1 MMKKLYTLLVVALIA
16 ATASAQVVKMDV
28 GANQNRQMPV
38 KALVK
43 ADKGA
48 PAEGWLFYQ
57 NYLESYFGEDC
68 SDGSAFYL
76 KSDSLGLYEYSDSY
90 GHAFVYS
97 VAQTLDFESDF
108 FEWASLSGDISYKY
122 SPSLNVDSFAVY
134 TMYLRDE
141 QMPAS
146 VYDTLVVGF
155 VAGGEEIPNHY
166 YTAYP
171 ESSCFYYFE
180 HDPNTGVQQNA
191 QIFKIPLGPND
202 VSEPGSEPGSY
213 YLKYFTI
220 PANISNVTAKRWN
233 IAYTFISGE
242 NAGLNDTLHSSFS
255 LYTFNSNDGAGYSP
269 ESGNPNICDNQSHGG
284 MVRSFSNGDVD
295 YYYPMFW
302 FDNYNYPMNLAV
314 KVSCTNCEIVNVPEI
329 EKANPTVYP
338 NPATNNFTVN
348 LGNDEKANIQLFN
361 IVGQQVYS
369 ETITGSAQV
378 NVANL
383 HSGVYMLK
391 VNQNG
396 KVYTTKVVV
405 R

>member
-1 MMKKLYTLLVVALIA
+1 MKKLYTLLVVALIA

-28 GANQNRQMPV
+28 GANQNRQLPL
-38 KALVK
+38 KGIVK
-43 ADKGA
+43 ADRGA
-48 PAEGWLFYQ
+48 AAEGWLFYQ
-57 NYLESYFGEDC
+57 DYLESYFGETCD
-68 SDGSAFYL
+68 DGSAFYL
-76 KSDSLGLYEYSDSY
+76 KKDSLGLYEYSDGM

-97 VAQTLDFESDF
+97 VSQTLDFESDF
-108 FEWASLSGDISYKY
+108 FDWASMPGDISFKN
-122 SPSLNVDSFAVY
+122 STSLNIDSICVY

-146 VYDTLVVGF
+146 VYDTLVVGI
-155 VAGGEEIPNHY
+155 VADDNVPNYY
-166 YTAYP
+166 YTSYP

-180 HDPNTGVQQNA
+180 FNDATGVQKNA
-191 QIFKIPLGPND
+191 QVVKIPLGPND
-202 VSEPGSEPGSY
+202 VSEPASDPNSY
-213 YLKYFTI
+213 YLKLFEI
-220 PANISNVTAKRWN
+220 PVNMSNITAKRWN

-242 NAGLNDTLHSSFS
+242 NPALEDTLHSSFS
-255 LYTFNSNDGAGYSP
+255 LYTFKSNDGAGYTP
-269 ESGNPNICDNQSHGG
+269 QSGNPNLCDNQSHGG

-302 FDNYNYPMNLAV
+302 FDNYNYPKNLGV
-314 KVSCTNCEIVNVPEI
+314 KISCANCEIVNVPEI
-329 EKANPTVYP
+329 EKTNPTVYP

-369 ETITGSAQV
+369 ENITGSTQV

-391 VNQNG
+391 INQNG
-396 KVYTTKVVV
+396 KSYTTKVVV
-405 R
+405 K

>member
-1 MMKKLYTLLVVALIA
+1 MKKFYTLLVVALIA

-28 GANQNRQMPV
+28 GANQNRQLPF
-38 KALVK
+38 KGIVK
-43 ADKGA
+43 ADKSA

-57 NYLESYFGEDC
+57 DYLESYFGEAC
-68 SDGSAFYL
+68 ADGSAFYL
-76 KSDSLGLYEYSDSY
+76 KSDSLGLYEYSDGM

-97 VAQTLDFESDF
+97 VSQTFDFESDF
-108 FEWASLSGDISYKY
+108 FDYASMGGDISFKQ
-122 SPSLNVDSFAVY
+122 SPSLNVDSFCVY

-141 QMPAS
+141 QMPAD
-146 VYDTLVVGF
+146 VMDTLVVGF
-155 VAGGEEIPNHY
+155 VANDNVPNYY
-166 YTAYP
+166 YTSYP

-180 HDPNTGVQQNA
+180 FDANTNVQKTA
-191 QIFKIPLGPND
+191 QVFKIPLGPND
-202 VSEPGSEPGSY
+202 VSEPADEPNSY
-213 YLKYFTI
+213 YLKVFEI

-233 IAYTFISGE
+233 IAYSFISGE
-242 NAGLNDTLHSSFS
+242 NPAVDDTLHSSFS

-269 ESGNPNICDNQSHGG
+269 QSGNPNLCDNQSHGG

-302 FDNYNYPMNLAV
+302 FDNYNYPKNLGV
-314 KVSCTNCEIVNVPEI
+314 KISCTECEIVNVPEI
-329 EKANPTVYP
+329 EKNNPTVYP

-405 R
+405 K